1 MKNIVTKR
9 QIDELLEKS
18 EIKVETVYRECLN
31 PTKQE
36 NCRSSQTVRMNYS
49 TNSLCI

>member
-18 EIKVETVYRECLN
+18 EIKVETVYERE
-31 PTKQE
+31 E
-36 NCRSSQTVRMNYS
+36 TVMKPY
-49 TNSLCI
+49 IGV